1 MVAEPSGGVSVS
13 VPLTKPLDEIL
24 SITVAIARDAGALV
38 REGFGSVTRVD
49 FKGAVNPVTQVDQD
63 AEDFILARL
72 RAAFPD
78 DSILAEESGQSGDAT
93 GIPHWF
99 VDPIDGT
106 NNFAHGVPHFCVSIA
121 LRSEDKVVVGTVY
134 DPLKDEMFAAY
145 RGGGVTLNGRSV
157 RVSTVDRLADAF
169 LATGFPYTR
178 RVAAFNNVQLLDH
191 FLRRSQGVRRM
202 GSAALDMAYVACGRF
217 DGFWE
222 PQLSPWDVSAGAL
235 LVEEAGG
242 RMSDFSGETSR
253 LLTGEEVIA
262 SNSRIHAEMLTV
274 VRDGSAA
281 PHPDFPALGS

>member
-1 MVAEPSGGVSVS
+1 VSVS
-13 VPLTKPLDEIL
+13 VPLTRPLDEIL
-24 SITVAIARDAGALV
+24 GITVAIARDAGALV

-63 AEDFILARL
+63 VEDFILARL

-78 DSILAEESGQSGDAT
+78 DAILGEESGQSGDAT
-93 GIPHWF
+93 GMPHWF

-106 NNFAHGVPHFCVSIA
+106 NNFAHGVPHFCISIA
-121 LRSEDKVVVGTVY
+121 LRSWDEVVVGSVY

-145 RGGGVTLNGRSV
+145 RGGGVTLNGRRV

-242 RMSDFSGETSR
+242 RMSDFGGGTSR

-262 SNSRIHAEMLTV
+262 SNSRIHDEMLTV
-274 VRDGSAA
+274 IRDGSAA
-281 PHPDFPALGS
+281 PHPDFPALGT